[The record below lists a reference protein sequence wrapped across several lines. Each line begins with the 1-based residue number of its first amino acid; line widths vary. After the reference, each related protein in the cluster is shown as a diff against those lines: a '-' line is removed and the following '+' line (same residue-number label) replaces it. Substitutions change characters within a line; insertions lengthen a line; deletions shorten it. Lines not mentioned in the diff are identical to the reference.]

1 MKTGQLFGFG
11 VNELSGALDKAFAG
25 DAIKDF
31 DRKEEV
37 QCGGCL
43 RQTGSLYVVAE
54 TRLHAL
60 RRINYK
66 KMGLCPNCIAE
77 LITKEGW
84 NIVTKADRF

>member
-11 VNELSGALDKAFAG
+11 VKELSGALDKAFAA

-31 DRKEEV
+31 DKKDEV
-37 QCGGCL
+37 QCGGCSH
-43 RQTGSLYVVAE
+43 QTGSLYVVAE

-60 RRINYK
+60 RRINSR
-66 KMGLCPNCIAE
+66 KMGLCANCIAE
-77 LITKEGW
+77 LIAKEGW